1 MGLRDLEGIKVA
13 YDSGFDNILEDFYIP
28 VLMQTK
34 KYSRIAGFFS
44 SSSLAVASRG
54 ISGLVKNGG
63 TMEMIVSP
71 RLSSEDIEMMEKVN
85 SNPEKVI
92 TDIMLTDL
100 DEFESTLEKRRVD
113 ALGWLMA
120 KGLLKIKIA
129 TVYDNKGR
137 LMDSEKIEESGLF
150 HIKVGILED
159 ENGDILTFSG
169 SINETASAWVRNVEE
184 FKVFKSWE
192 YGQSESAKVDIDKF
206 EAYWNGETKR
216 VKISDLPIAV
226 KNKIIEK
233 LPEDFSEIE
242 DEILREENIEEKGYK
257 LNFSPFEY
265 QIEALEVWKKNH
277 RAIFEMATGTGK
289 TKTAEICISTFLK
302 ESESPA
308 VVFII
313 CPQDTL
319 AKQWLEDIKDSGME
333 SDNYIICDSDSKGWD
348 DKKGGVNSLAY
359 KLLEINVER
368 AGKKNY
374 LFVYSTFDTYCSDK
388 FINMV
393 RSNKLN
399 SKYFVIGDEVHGLG
413 SQQRSRGLI
422 EEYDY
427 RLGLSATPDR
437 WYDDYGTKRIRDYFG
452 EDTYVFT
459 IKEALNKINPLTG
472 KTYLTPYE
480 YIPKFVKLEPD
491 ELEKYKS
498 YTERIIKKSVIASD
512 DTEAEQQ
519 LEQLIFMRADIHKSA
534 VNKICEFEK
543 VLDDIGDDIND
554 TIVFTSPS
562 QIDEVEKILRKRG
575 VFAKRFTKDQGK
587 KPVKEYGN
595 LSEREHIIQM
605 FKDGD
610 CKVLI
615 AIKCLDEGIDI
626 PSAKRAIILSS
637 STNPRE
643 YVQRIGRVIR
653 RSKGKEKAIIYD
665 FIVEPD
671 YSMMSPELQQYEKK
685 IFSKEMVRIQEISEN
700 ALNRLDIINLVY
712 SKLL

>member
-1 MGLRDLEGIKVA
+1 MSLRDLEGIKVA
-13 YDSGFDNILEDFYIP
+13 YDSGFDNILKDFYIP
-28 VLMQTK
+28 VLK
-34 KYSRIAGFFS
+34 EAKSYRRIAGFFS
-44 SSSLAVASRG
+44 SSSLAVAARG

-63 TMEMIVSP
+63 VMEMIVSP
-71 RLSSEDIEMMEKVN
+71 RLSNEDIEMMEKVN
-85 SNPEKVI
+85 EDPEKVI
-92 TDIMLTDL
+92 SDIMLKDL
-100 DEFESTLEKRRVD
+100 DDFESTLEKRRVD
-113 ALGWLMA
+113 ALGWLIA

-192 YGQSESAKVDIDKF
+192 YGQMESARVDINKF
-206 EAYWNGETKR
+206 ESYWNGETDR
-216 VKISDLPIAV
+216 VKISDLPVAV
-226 KNKIIEK
+226 ENKIIQK
-233 LPEDFSEIE
+233 LPEDFSDIE
-242 DEILREENIEEKGYK
+242 EDILVEESREEKGSK
-257 LNFSPFEY
+257 LNFVPFEY

-289 TKTAEICISTFLK
+289 TKTAEICISNFLK
-302 ESESPA
+302 ECESPA

-319 AKQWLEDIKDSGME
+319 AKQWAEDIKESGME
-333 SDNYIICDSDSKGWD
+333 CDNYIICDSDSKGWD
-348 DKKGGVNSLAY
+348 DNKGGEKSLTY
-359 KLLEINVER
+359 KLLDINVER

-374 LFVYSTFDTYCSDK
+374 LFVYSTFDTYCGEK
-388 FINMV
+388 FISMV

-399 SKYFVIGDEVHGLG
+399 SKYFIIGDEVHGLG
-413 SQQRSRGLI
+413 SQIRSKGLL

-480 YIPKFVKLEPD
+480 YIPKFVSLESD
-491 ELEKYKS
+491 ELERYKA
-498 YTERIIKKSVIASD
+498 YTEKILKKSIIAQNDS
-512 DTEAEQQ
+512 EAEEQ
-519 LEQLIFMRADIHKSA
+519 LEQLMFMRADIHKSA
-534 VNKICEFEK
+534 INKISEFEE

-562 QIDEVEKILRKRG
+562 QIDAIEEILRKRG
-575 VFAKRFTKDQGK
+575 IFAKRFTKDQGK

-595 LSEREHIIQM
+595 ISEREHIIQM
-605 FKDGD
+605 FKEGD

-653 RSKGKEKAIIYD
+653 RSKGKEKAVIYD

-671 YSMMSPELQQYEKK
+671 YSTMSPELQQYEKN

-700 ALNRLDIINLVY
+700 AVNRLDIINLVY